1 MTFLSTKSITRGFSR
16 FIHPDFLFMRPD
28 DVTSRMCVQVVVLLS
43 STDAVRESSH
53 SRDDAGVRSNAPP
66 VALRIDAKEPSR
78 SLRVGERQ
86 DAAREAHARPQALP
100 SVTMTTTNFTLV
112 LSSLL

>member
-1 MTFLSTKSITRGFSR
+1 MTFLSTKSTTRGLSGFPHHSVY
-16 FIHPDFLFMRPD
+16 D
-28 DVTSRMCVQVVVLLS
+28 DVTSRACVYVQVVVLLS

-78 SLRVGERQ
+78 SFRVGERQ
-86 DAAREAHARPQALP
+86 DATREANARPQALP

-112 LSSLL
+112 LSPLL

>member
-1 MTFLSTKSITRGFSR
+1 MTCLSTKSTTRGLSGF
-16 FIHPDFLFMRPD
+16 PDHSAYD
-28 DVTSRMCVQVVVLLS
+28 DVTSRACMCVQVVVLLS
-43 STDAVRESSH
+43 STDAVRESPH

-86 DAAREAHARPQALP
+86 DAAREANARPQALP
-100 SVTMTTTNFTLV
+100 SVTMTTTNITLV
-112 LSSLL
+112 LSPLL